1 MTQAVVEPRGEIV
14 LDGVLVAG
22 EEHDKQG
29 RLADA
34 RAATELVHV
43 LAGIGQ

>member
-1 MTQAVVEPRGEIV
+1 MTQAVVEPRGEVV

-22 EEHDKQG
+22 EEHDEQG
-29 RLADA
+29 RLEHA
-34 RAATELVHV
+34 RAAAELVHV